1 MKTTIYH
8 RNFHGKKRGV
18 ASAIGILFMVG
29 ILMTSIIPM
38 FMYVNQ
44 VNNYYDMTVIEMRY
58 EEEDKNNEDLRVYA
72 YGTSATSINI
82 WLKNDGAIPVNIN
95 RLWVERADLQ
105 KVMIFNSTNKPNN
118 FTLQLPASSQVTLR
132 GLSLTSVLAGDINE
146 NKFNVYAITD
156 RGNKFASQ
164 TNTLSQSATGWETSS
179 TEFMINI
186 MVQSGSTEDFKFVV
200 YNATTLDYI
209 NEKRIEDVHGT
220 GYTIMNVPKD
230 GLYLIECWKKQGGSY
245 SVFVDEQSKL
255 LTWDHPTTLVEFIY
269 N

>member
-1 MKTTIYH
+1 
-8 RNFHGKKRGV
+8 
-18 ASAIGILFMVG
+18 
-29 ILMTSIIPM
+29 
-38 FMYVNQ
+38 MYVNQ

-105 KVMIFNSTNKPNN
+105 KAIIFNSTNRPDN

-132 GLSLTSVLAGDINE
+132 DLDLSSALESTNE

-164 TNTLSQSATGWETSS
+164 TNTLSQSGDGWETSS

-186 MVQSGSTEDFKFVV
+186 MIQSPSTEDFKFKV
-200 YNATTLDYI
+200 YNATSIEYI
-209 NEKRIEDVHGT
+209 KEKRIDDVHGT
-220 GYTIMNVPKD
+220 GYTIINVPKD
-230 GLYLIECWKKQGGSY
+230 GYYLIECWKKTGAIY
-245 SVFVDEQSKL
+245 ELVDQQNKL

-269 N
+269 S